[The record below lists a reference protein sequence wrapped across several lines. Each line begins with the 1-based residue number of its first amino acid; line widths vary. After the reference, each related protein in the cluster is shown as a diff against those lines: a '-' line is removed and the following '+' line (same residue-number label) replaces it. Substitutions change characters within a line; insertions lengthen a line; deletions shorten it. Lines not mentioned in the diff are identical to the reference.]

1 MNTATH
7 TPTPWNVTRDEN
19 DARALIRDGNFMRV
33 AECGRA
39 FVPGIAEANA
49 AFIVRA
55 CNAHDE
61 LVATLKFAKE
71 SIVQN
76 RTLDEARNDR
86 ALNEAMVAVENR
98 ISAAL
103 AKAGA

>member
-1 MNTATH
+1 MH

-55 CNAHDE
+55 VNAHEALVE
-61 LVATLKFAKE
+61 LARRVAEHFAHTDAPLG
-71 SIVQN
+71 IA
-76 RTLDEARNDR
+76 ARD
-86 ALNEAMVAVENR
+86 
-98 ISAAL
+98 AL
-103 AKAGA
+103 AKAGEGA